1 MGIDMK
7 FLAVLIMS
15 FFFFGC
21 MNEPKR
27 DPVMRNPDPV
37 KFVPSDGYHRYRG
50 EFDDLNNRFFREHFQ
65 WDSTDVLLVL
75 DHGFYADD
83 YYVGKISIKEPGVHV
98 YKIFT
103 MESDDLAQYEVKFE
117 TCVLKYV
124 TENESELQ
132 DKCHKKRVISDALY
146 SKMMSFLSGEKAS
159 IIGGPRECPGA
170 LHMFLHDSTK
180 YFYFDMIAPKCFDDN
195 VKNDPRIPE
204 YVGFYNEMAAL
215 LIADFDECRWDNF
228 GNKEK
233 IIRECGKFN
242 WRWKRKYPDLVK

>member
-1 MGIDMK
+1 MK

-37 KFVPSDGYHRYRG
+37 KFVPSDGHYSYY
-50 EFDDLNNRFFREHFQ
+50 DDLDALNKRFRHENLTWSKANIFMIIR
-65 WDSTDVLLVL
+65 D
-75 DHGFYADD
+75 GFSLNDD
-83 YYVGKISIKEPGVHV
+83 YYVGYFSTNDQNV
-98 YKIFT
+98 YSYKVFT
-103 MESDDLAQYEVKFE
+103 IESANLSLQTTRFE

-124 TENESELQ
+124 TENERELQ

-195 VKNDPRIPE
+195 VKKDPRILE

-242 WRWKRKYPDLVK
+242 WRWKEKYPDLVK